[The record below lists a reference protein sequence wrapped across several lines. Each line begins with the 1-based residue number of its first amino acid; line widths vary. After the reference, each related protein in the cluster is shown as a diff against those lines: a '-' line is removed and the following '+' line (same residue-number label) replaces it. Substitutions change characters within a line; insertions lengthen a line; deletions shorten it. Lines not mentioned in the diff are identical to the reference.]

1 MSLDKLSFWERV
13 VYGPDDDKPT
23 RSSRTTSAH
32 SVRSVSATREKNGT
46 AVTATQKDIIN
57 ESTSLDFPSSK
68 EPHPHLTSASSFST
82 LSNPPNRGYG
92 QKALWRPRFFQ
103 PRAFAGI
110 GGLCITVCCVLASLA
125 ILVTSNG
132 QPVDSWAVEPT
143 VYLAIVAAIANSA
156 VRLARFQAVPISWWY
171 KTSRG
176 GTVRALERHWE
187 INNSVIRAIFHSRHM
202 SLLNIA
208 CLAGS
213 FVIIDGPLLQRA
225 STVVPATL
233 SMDVTMNIPLP
244 AELPTGFS
252 GFYEQHILWETDMS
266 TRVGLGYLH
275 HDAIHLNTSGCEG
288 KVRQT
293 RFDAREGANKL
304 TLRLCSAR
312 LKFKGLVY

>member
-1 MSLDKLSFWERV
+1 MNQDKLSLWERV
-13 VYGPDDDKPT
+13 VYGPDDDEPT
-23 RSSRTTSAH
+23 RSSSTTSAH
-32 SVRSVSATREKNGT
+32 TAGSVSTIPENDRTTVAATH
-46 AVTATQKDIIN
+46 KDVIH
-57 ESTSLDFPSSK
+57 ESTSLDSLSPK
-68 EPHPHLTSASSFST
+68 EPCPHLTNVSSLST
-82 LSNPPNRGYG
+82 LSNHPNRGYG
-92 QKALWRPRFFQ
+92 QKPFWRPRFFQ

-143 VYLAIVAAIANSA
+143 VCLAIVAAIANSA
-156 VRLARFQAVPISWWY
+156 VRLARFQAIPISWWY
-171 KTSRG
+171 KASRG

-252 GFYEQHILWETDMS
+252 GFYEQHILWENDMS

-293 RFDAREGANKL
+293 RFDALEGANKL
-304 TLRLCSAR
+304 TLRLSSAR